1 MHHHHE
7 VENRSL
13 LNPNFLNKSSK
24 TKKKTGYPAPAST
37 SSAAKLQQH
46 QQHTVRLSRVR
57 QYFFLFYYIEAEFQ
71 IYFRK
76 VFYDPSG
83 INFIYNVCTYV
94 CLSLSITKSLL

>member
-57 QYFFLFYYIEAEFQ
+57 QYLFLCKSEAEFQ

-76 VFYDPSG
+76 VFYDPMYVRMSDSV
-83 INFIYNVCTYV
+83 YNK
-94 CLSLSITKSLL
+94 KSPMM

>member
-24 TKKKTGYPAPAST
+24 TKRKTGYPAPAST
-37 SSAAKLQQH
+37 SSATKLQQH

-57 QYFFLFYYIEAEFQ
+57 QNFFYSTISMQNFKFILGKFFMTQVVSILFTMYV
-71 IYFRK
+71 RK
-76 VFYDPSG
+76 
-83 INFIYNVCTYV
+83 YV
-94 CLSLSITKSLL
+94 

>member
-57 QYFFLFYYIEAEFQ
+57 QYIFFYSTISKQNFKSIFGKFFMTQVVSILFTMYV
-71 IYFRK
+71 RK
-76 VFYDPSG
+76 
-83 INFIYNVCTYV
+83 YV
-94 CLSLSITKSLL
+94 

>member
-57 QYFFLFYYIEAEFQ
+57 QYLFL
-71 IYFRK
+71 
-76 VFYDPSG
+76 
-83 INFIYNVCTYV
+83 C
-94 CLSLSITKSLL
+94 

>member
-1 MHHHHE
+1 MHIHHE

-37 SSAAKLQQH
+37 SSTAKLQQH

-57 QYFFLFYYIEAEFQ
+57 QYLFFILLLYIDSEFQ
-71 IYFRK
+71 IYSRK

-94 CLSLSITKSLL
+94 